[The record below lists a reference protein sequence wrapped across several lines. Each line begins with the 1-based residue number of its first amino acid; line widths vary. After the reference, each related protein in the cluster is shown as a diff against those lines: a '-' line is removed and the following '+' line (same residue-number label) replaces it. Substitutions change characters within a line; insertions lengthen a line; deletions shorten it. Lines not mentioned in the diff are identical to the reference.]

1 MAEAAEKHEIIL
13 FRILQEF
20 FSNSVKYSEAE
31 CLNVTLDYQDTQLLI
46 TATDNGIGFD
56 VLSAEKGS
64 GLINMKSR
72 AELIN
77 AAFYLVSQPDEGVT
91 LSIKYPFV

>member
-1 MAEAAEKHEIIL
+1 MLDLEILGTSRTLSKDKKHEVIL

-31 CLNVTLDYQDTQLLI
+31 SLNVSLDYQESQLI
-46 TATDNGIGFD
+46 IKATDNGIGFD
-56 VLSAEKGS
+56 IPSSEKGS

-72 AELIN
+72 ADLIQ
-77 AAFYLVSQPDEGVT
+77 ATFDLISST
-91 LSIKYPFV
+91 